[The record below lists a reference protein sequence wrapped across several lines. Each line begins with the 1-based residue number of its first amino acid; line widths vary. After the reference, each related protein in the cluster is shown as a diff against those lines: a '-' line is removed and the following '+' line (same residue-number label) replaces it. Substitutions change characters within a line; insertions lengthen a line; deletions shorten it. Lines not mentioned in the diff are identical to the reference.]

1 MAIETIRCAVAG
13 WTVTRVTDF
22 EGGVVQ
28 LICPEYD
35 QVTHTCRLK
44 SRAKEGGRLAQL
56 IERTRERT
64 LDSRAVGCHLADT
77 AS

>member
-13 WTVTRVTDF
+13 WTITRVTDF

-35 QVTHTCRLK
+35 ATNHRCRLK
-44 SRAKEGGRLAQL
+44 HRAKEGGRLAQL
-56 IERTRERT
+56 LERTRERT
-64 LDSRAVGCHLADT
+64 LDTRDVECHLARA

>member
-13 WTVTRVTDF
+13 WTITRVTDF
-22 EGGVVQ
+22 EGAVVQ

-35 QVTHTCRLK
+35 HVHHRCRVK

-56 IERTRERT
+56 LERTRERT
-64 LDSRAVGCHLADT
+64 LDTKDMECHLAR
-77 AS
+77 AGS